1 MLIFNKVNQ
10 ASIVMGTLAGLLLV
24 GCGGSSSSSSDDMD
38 PPPPPPPVTYAYQVT
53 VTNLTHAQPMSPVAV
68 VLHNEGQLWQIG
80 ESASN
85 ALEVMA
91 ESGDNSGL
99 LSDAIAMASESGVGI
114 LAPGMSETISVSIVD
129 TEPMMLSVATML
141 VNTNDAFTGVN
152 AMALTNLPA
161 GESISLTA
169 GSYDAGTEKNSELMS
184 SIPGPAGGGEGYNE
198 MRDDVDFV
206 AMHPG
211 VVTSDDGLSTSV
223 LTQAHRFDNPS
234 LRISITRTE

>member
-10 ASIVMGTLAGLLLV
+10 ASIVMGALAGLLLV
-24 GCGGSSSSSSDDMD
+24 GCGGSSYSSSDDMD